1 MTTDEFRRELGL
13 SIRSTRG
20 LLHHFSKDDQRDD
33 LDGLLDQIYCKADR
47 DDLQERDCVKLLAI
61 LRIMRRALNG
71 AMNGEA
77 VLWTDIHVL
86 KACIR
91 KTLGVSIHDNARQAF
106 HMAAGNVTGV
116 ASGQTH

>member
-1 MTTDEFRRELGL
+1 MTTDEFRKELGL

-20 LLHHFSKDDQRDD
+20 LLHHFRKDDERDD

-47 DDLQERDCVKLLAI
+47 DDLQESDCVKFLAI
-61 LRIMRRALNG
+61 LRILRRALSR
-71 AMNGEA
+71 AINGEA

-91 KTLGVSIHDNARQAF
+91 KTLGVSSHDNARQAF
-106 HMAAGNVTGV
+106 HMAAGNETGLV
-116 ASGQTH
+116 FGQSH